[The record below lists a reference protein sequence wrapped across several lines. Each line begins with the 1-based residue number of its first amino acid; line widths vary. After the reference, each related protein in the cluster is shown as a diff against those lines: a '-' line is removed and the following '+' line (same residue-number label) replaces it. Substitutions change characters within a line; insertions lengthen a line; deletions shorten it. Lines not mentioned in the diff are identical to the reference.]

1 MTSEEDKISYPE
13 PYKVL
18 TEKPSIK
25 KYLKYLMFV
34 GPGAI
39 VASMTIGQGQ
49 LIIGPQIGAWAGF
62 ALLWLITLNIGSYII
77 AYISCRF
84 TLLSGIGLMDLFA
97 IKTKKGWF
105 NWLIIGIML
114 IFIPVFTATIIT
126 SLGQA
131 LCWVFGVGHYL
142 IWGISFCLL
151 AGALALAGRYK
162 IVEYS
167 QAFFIVVLAVGAVVS
182 VILIK
187 PDILEILPNFFTIG
201 QNVPADYP
209 SWVIEEFPAVAKTP
223 IPLVMLGYLG
233 TLTITLVTLIGYLGW
248 IKVKKWGIFKDRKD
262 PNAFS
267 QKCFDDFRKKGKI
280 TYLPDGSKE
289 VKKSRLLLKPIII
302 DMSVAF
308 IVVSI
313 VSAAYMIAGKYL
325 LGLQPDGNYLLPS
338 NIDLITQQ
346 AVIFS
351 NIAPWLEPLF
361 KISVVFA
368 LFGTAYAGFEAATR
382 MLYETGKNINKVV
395 KNLEYKRFMF
405 YLLTYLLILGI
416 PLSILMYRGLSV
428 LLMLSITLLFL
439 GVIGVMLYGI
449 GVIYLSQKFLPKE
462 YKLGKLSLSLAIV
475 AIVFMSIPLLFLFIR

>member
-13 PYKVL
+13 PNKVL

-84 TLLSGIGLMDLFA
+84 TLLSGISLIDLFA

-114 IFIPVFTATIIT
+114 IFIPIFTATIIT

-131 LCWVFGVGHYL
+131 LCWIFGVGHYL

-151 AGALALAGRYK
+151 AAALALAGRYK

-182 VILIK
+182 VVVIK
-187 PDILEILPNFFTIG
+187 PDVLEILPNFFTIG
-201 QNVPADYP
+201 QNVPANYP

-233 TLTITLVTLIGYLGW
+233 TLAITLIPLVGYLGW

-267 QKCFDDFRKKGKI
+267 QKCFDGFRKKGKI
-280 TYLPDGSKE
+280 TYLPDNQKE
-289 VKKSRLLLKPIII
+289 VKKSKLLLKPIII
-302 DMSVAF
+302 DMSAAF

-313 VSAAYMIAGKYL
+313 VSAAYMIAGKHL
-325 LGLQPDGNYLLPS
+325 LGLQPDGSYLLPS
-338 NIDLITQQ
+338 NMDLITQQ

-351 NIAPWLEPLF
+351 NISPWLEPLF

-368 LFGTAYAGFEAATR
+368 LFGTVYAGFEAATR

-395 KNLEYKRFMF
+395 KNLEYKRFM
-405 YLLTYLLILGI
+405 LYLLIYLLVLGI

-439 GVIGVMLYGI
+439 GVIGVIIYGI
-449 GVIYLSQKFLPKE
+449 GAIYLSQKFLPKE
-462 YKLGKLSLSLAIV
+462 YKLGKLGLALAIV
-475 AIVFMSIPLLFLFIR
+475 AIVFMSIPLLFLFI